1 MRSKGEIGL
10 LVWVIYD
17 ITDNR
22 TRQKVSDRCKNY
34 GLYRVQKSV
43 FLGDLNTND
52 RESLGLECEEL
63 IDTEKD
69 SVYVFPMD
77 EQSFKKVQLIG
88 QAFDKDLVSDEVI
101 TKFF

>member
-1 MRSKGEIGL
+1 M

-17 ITDNR
+17 IVENNI
-22 TRQKVSDRCKNY
+22 RQKVSTRCKSY

-43 FLGDLNTND
+43 FLGDLNSND
-52 RESLGLECEEL
+52 RDSLALECEEL
-63 IDTEKD
+63 IDIERD

-77 EQSFKKVQLIG
+77 EQSFKQVKLIG
-88 QAFDKDLVSDEVI
+88 QAFDKELVSDEVL

>member
-1 MRSKGEIGL
+1 M

-17 ITDNR
+17 ITDNGIR
-22 TRQKVSDRCKNY
+22 HKVSGRCKNY

-43 FLGDLNTND
+43 FLGDLNSND
-52 RESLGLECEEL
+52 RDSLAIECEEL
-63 IDTEKD
+63 IDTDRD

-77 EQSFKKVQLIG
+77 EQSFKQVKLIG
-88 QAFDKDLVSDEVI
+88 QAFDKELVSDEII

>member
-1 MRSKGEIGL
+1 M

-17 ITDNR
+17 ITENR
-22 TRQKVSDRCKNY
+22 VRQKVSDRCKNY

>member
-1 MRSKGEIGL
+1 M

-17 ITDNR
+17 ITENKI
-22 TRQKVSDRCKNY
+22 RQKVSNRCKSY

-43 FLGDLNTND
+43 FLGDLNSND
-52 RESLGLECEEL
+52 RDSLAIECEEL
-63 IDTEKD
+63 IDTEID

-77 EQSFKKVQLIG
+77 EQSFKQVKLIG
-88 QAFDKDLVSDEVI
+88 QAFDKELVSDEII

>member
-1 MRSKGEIGL
+1 MGL

-17 ITDNR
+17 ITENKV
-22 TRQKVSDRCKNY
+22 RQKVSNRCKSY

-43 FLGDLNTND
+43 FLGDLNSND

>member
-1 MRSKGEIGL
+1 M

-17 ITDNR
+17 ITENKI
-22 TRQKVSDRCKNY
+22 RQKVSERCKNY

-43 FLGDLNTND
+43 FLGDLNSNERD
-52 RESLGLECEEL
+52 SLAVECEEL
-63 IDTEKD
+63 IDVDRD

-88 QAFDKDLVSDEVI
+88 QAFDKKLVSDEII

>member
-1 MRSKGEIGL
+1 L

-17 ITDNR
+17 ITENKV
-22 TRQKVSDRCKNY
+22 RQKVSNRCKSY

-43 FLGDLNTND
+43 FLGDLNANE

>member
-1 MRSKGEIGL
+1 M

-17 ITDNR
+17 ITENGV
-22 TRQKVSDRCKNY
+22 RQKVSTRCKSY

-43 FLGDLNTND
+43 FLGDLNSND
-52 RESLGLECEEL
+52 RDSLALECEEL
-63 IDTEKD
+63 IDTEVD

-77 EQSFKKVQLIG
+77 EQSFKQVKLIG
-88 QAFDKDLVSDEVI
+88 QAFDKELVSDEII